1 MFYVP
6 FKFQKLTEYTT
17 PRGPNFNWGWPMNFT
32 VNGNKIHLH
41 APFNRAS
48 GPHGPSNPHGPRP
61 DYNLDG
67 LYLKSISSKDNIWGS
82 LPILYKVWDFYG
94 PWFTGRLARLEFRM
108 HILTPREIKEDSS
121 YFHPRTFESV
131 IADFLTY
138 RYKGD
143 VSDGRQRSFTPIN
156 WQPIESLPCI
166 AARCEVAPNKRI
178 NGSDIKYYAF
188 FPISDHHLIV
198 LFFYMSRD
206 RIYIGSERQDREIS
220 VNKAPVE
227 ELITNILNSIELTLT
242 LETKELQRKA
252 VEGLD
257 DTSVTKSFLPLQWAG
272 NTNDLKLL

>member
-1 MFYVP
+1 MFYLP
-6 FKFQKLTEYTT
+6 FKFQELKEYTT
-17 PRGPNFNWGWPMNFT
+17 PRGPNFKWGWPMNFT
-32 VNGNKIHLH
+32 VNGNKIRLR

-48 GPHGPSNPHGPRP
+48 GPFGPRGLHGPRP

-67 LYLKSISSKDNIWGS
+67 LYLSSIRSRDSTWGV
-82 LPILYKVWDFYG
+82 LPIILKAWDFYG
-94 PWFTGRLARLEFRM
+94 PWFTGKLARLDFSLNV
-108 HILTPREIKEDSS
+108 IAPRDIKEDSS
-121 YFHPRTFESV
+121 YFHPRTFESA

-138 RYKGD
+138 QYGHDIFKD
-143 VSDGRQRSFTPIN
+143 RQNWFAPVN

-178 NGSDIKYYAF
+178 NGSDIKYHAF
-188 FPISDHHLIV
+188 FPITDQHLIV
-198 LFFYMSRD
+198 LSFIMGRK

-220 VNKAPVE
+220 VNRAPVE
-227 ELITNILNSIELTLT
+227 ELIANILNSIELTLT
-242 LETKELQRKA
+242 PETKELQRKA